1 MLKIT
6 SVFIAVFMNL
16 FYFITHNLDESLNFE
31 SIIEFSA
38 KDLIPDPDERS
49 EGELEPCVQH
59 SNHGQNVE
67 RGENEE
73 EWLCRPWQVTSDHR
87 RTPVREVNV
96 ITELFGN
103 NWGGVA

>member
-73 EWLCRPWQVTSDHR
+73 EWLCRP
-87 RTPVREVNV
+87 
-96 ITELFGN
+96 
-103 NWGGVA
+103 